1 MNIYDKWH
9 GLRAR
14 FKNSMSIAEHLFTF
28 ALVILGAVEFP
39 LKVNDITL
47 SISGYLITI
56 PTWGVR
62 LILMLVLF
70 VVLLGLVYL
79 LIGMMYKSAVS
90 LNIRGIKVN
99 IVEGDLFN
107 QQGWK
112 IIPFNEH
119 YDTCVDEKVIISGTL
134 HGTLINKQ
142 NADDVKKLKKTIAS
156 NAKEHEIT
164 KNSEGKFCF
173 ELGHLIDFK
182 DYLLLAFSK
191 FNEQNRAHISMQE
204 YEQCMFHMWSEIR
217 RLYQNKPVALPLIG
231 SGITSFDGIPE
242 KSTANLL
249 RCILCT
255 LHASGE
261 HINQP
266 VTIVLRKEALEGLDL
281 YELKWKLKI

>member
-28 ALVILGAVEFP
+28 ALVILGVADFP

-70 VVLLGLVYL
+70 VVLLVLVYL
-79 LIGMMYKSAVS
+79 LIGMTYKSAVS

-99 IVEGDLFN
+99 IVEGNLFD
-107 QQGWK
+107 QQGLK

-119 YDTCVDEKVIISGTL
+119 YDTLVDEKVIASNTL
-134 HGTLINKQ
+134 NGVFIKKHVKNL
-142 NADDVKKLKKTIAS
+142 KKLNQVIEA
-156 NAKEHEIT
+156 NAEKSRVE
-164 KNSEGKFCF
+164 KDSGGKFCF
-173 ELGHLIDFK
+173 ELGHLICFD

-191 FNEQNRAHISMQE
+191 FDEQNRAHISMQE
-204 YEQCMFHMWSEIR
+204 YEQCMFHMWSEVR

-231 SGITSFDGIPE
+231 SGITSFDGISE

-261 HINQP
+261 YINQP
-266 VTIVLRKEALEGLDL
+266 VTIVVRKEALEGLDL